1 MKTTVRNPLAA
12 LSPWNW
18 NVNSVVLI
26 LLLVMGG
33 MALFSHNR
41 FSDMVGVAWKD
52 IDFLALEI
60 PQDIK
65 SAVKQHPSEIRER
78 QVDIQGLKVAYLEAL
93 PGSVVEP
100 SGQTVLLLHG
110 QAFKASTWHRE
121 LPTLQ
126 TISAMGHR
134 AVAIDLPDLVCGYI
148 PVAPVMTNLFTTDQY
163 KAVHTPTLIVYGE
176 RDTSLGRTSAQ
187 HLVQIPT
194 SSQPQII
201 PKARHPCYLDDPDR
215 WHALIFNFVRQL
227 KSASAEANKE
237 SSESGSMK
245 FFLAFNPKV
254 IFAFV
259 VLFLVFCFLVRDQEL
274 EKSRWR
280 LYSYLTSPLPEFPS
294 NILDGCEIVK
304 ERVEIQDLTIVA
316 LVAKP
321 QEEGSEG
328 LRFLLLH
335 GARQSSGIWINET
348 KTMQT
353 LWALGHTTV
362 AINLPG
368 YGGSSPMNDQVTKA
382 KRGELLIAIMDHF
395 YPQKRVVVVAPSMA
409 GSYALPALFNQSDH
423 FCGFVPIAPVSTTD
437 YDVVQFRQVQVPTL
451 IVVGETDA
459 TLGQA
464 STRMLTH
471 IPKASSPQVFRGLGH
486 ACYIEDPHQWLKVL
500 YNFITRLN
508 C

>member
-134 AVAIDLPDLVCGYI
+134 AVAIDLPGFGNTPAQTVDEAKFMEAVIRALSPEAKPILVSPSMSGSYSLPLVMNQPDLVCGYI

-227 KSASAEANKE
+227 KSA
-237 SSESGSMK
+237 
-245 FFLAFNPKV
+245 
-254 IFAFV
+254 
-259 VLFLVFCFLVRDQEL
+259 C
-274 EKSRWR
+274 
-280 LYSYLTSPLPEFPS
+280 
-294 NILDGCEIVK
+294 
-304 ERVEIQDLTIVA
+304 
-316 LVAKP
+316 
-321 QEEGSEG
+321 
-328 LRFLLLH
+328 
-335 GARQSSGIWINET
+335 
-348 KTMQT
+348 
-353 LWALGHTTV
+353 
-362 AINLPG
+362 
-368 YGGSSPMNDQVTKA
+368 
-382 KRGELLIAIMDHF
+382 
-395 YPQKRVVVVAPSMA
+395 
-409 GSYALPALFNQSDH
+409 
-423 FCGFVPIAPVSTTD
+423 
-437 YDVVQFRQVQVPTL
+437 
-451 IVVGETDA
+451 
-459 TLGQA
+459 
-464 STRMLTH
+464 
-471 IPKASSPQVFRGLGH
+471 
-486 ACYIEDPHQWLKVL
+486 
-500 YNFITRLN
+500 
-508 C
+508 